1 MKHHKEEH
9 GLRKY
14 ASINALTT
22 KNPLALVE
30 KIRQVPIDYER
41 YRFFL
46 EELQSDPGLNLSV
59 IETSRVAAVLM
70 QLEKYDEWSYDKS
83 VEELAQFETT
93 NDRLRK
99 MNEYVLNYLLRSKKG
114 DMISDS
120 VGAAKQVLLELK
132 GEDGELKLE
141 WKREEEPLEIEYK
154 EVDNEQHNKQ
164 HNKQRDKQL
173 DK

>member
-120 VGAAKQVLLELK
+120 VGAAKKVLLELK
-132 GEDGELKLE
+132 GEDGEVKLE
-141 WKREEEPLEIEYK
+141 WKREEEPLDIQYK

-164 HNKQRDKQL
+164 HDKQL

>member
-46 EELQSDPGLNLSV
+46 EELESDPSLNLSI

-99 MNEYVLNYLLRSKKG
+99 MNEYVLNYLLRSKRG
-114 DMISDS
+114 DVISDS

-141 WKREEEPLEIEYK
+141 WKREEEPLDIGYK
-154 EVDNEQHNKQ
+154 EVDNEQHNK
-164 HNKQRDKQL
+164 
-173 DK
+173 

>member
-46 EELQSDPGLNLSV
+46 EELQSDPSLNLSV

-99 MNEYVLNYLLRSKKG
+99 MNEYVLNYLLRSKRG
-114 DMISDS
+114 DVISDS
-120 VGAAKQVLLELK
+120 VGAAKQVLL
-132 GEDGELKLE
+132 
-141 WKREEEPLEIEYK
+141 
-154 EVDNEQHNKQ
+154 
-164 HNKQRDKQL
+164 
-173 DK
+173 

>member
-22 KNPLALVE
+22 ENPLALVE
-30 KIRQVPIDYER
+30 KIRQVPKDYER

-46 EELQSDPGLNLSV
+46 EELQSDPSLNLSI

-99 MNEYVLNYLLRSKKG
+99 MNEYVLNYLLRSKRG
-114 DMISDS
+114 DIISDS

-132 GEDGELKLE
+132 GEDGEIKLE
-141 WKREEEPLEIEYK
+141 WKREAEPLDIEYK
-154 EVDNEQHNKQ
+154 EVYN
-164 HNKQRDKQL
+164 DK
-173 DK
+173 K

>member
-120 VGAAKQVLLELK
+120 VGAAKKVLLELK
-132 GEDGELKLE
+132 GEDGEVKLE
-141 WKREEEPLEIEYK
+141 WKREEEPLDIQYK

-164 HNKQRDKQL
+164 HDKHL